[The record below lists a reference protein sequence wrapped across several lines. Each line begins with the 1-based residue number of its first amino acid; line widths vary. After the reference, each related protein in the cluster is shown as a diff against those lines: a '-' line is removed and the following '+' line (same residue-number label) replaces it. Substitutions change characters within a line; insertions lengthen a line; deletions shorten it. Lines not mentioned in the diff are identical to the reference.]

1 MNAGGAGVGSAAGT
15 LEVVGPGPLSL
26 VQDLGRVGWAHIG
39 VGRSGAADRG
49 ALVRANRL
57 VLNDDGAAALEVTL
71 GGLAVRFTAPTTFAL
86 TGAPA
91 PATLDGVHVPMA
103 TATRT
108 SRGAELRLGVPTTG
122 LRTYLAVGGGIDVPP
137 VLGSR
142 STDQL
147 AGIGPA
153 PVATGDVLPVG
164 TSRRSG
170 LAGVVTAASAGGAPS
185 DQGTVVLP
193 VVAGPR
199 LDWFANGALDVLTH
213 AAYTVT
219 PTSNRVALRLAG
231 TGVVRSDAAAGRELP
246 SEGLVPGA
254 IQVPPD
260 GQPVLF
266 LADHP
271 VTGGYPVVAVV
282 RSAALDRA
290 AQVRPGE
297 PLRFALD

>member
-1 MNAGGAGVGSAAGT
+1 MSAGGRVLASAPGT
-15 LEVVGPGPLSL
+15 LEVVNPGPLTL

-39 VGRSGAADRG
+39 VGRSGAVDRA

-57 VLNDDGAAALEVTL
+57 VLNDDSAAALEVTL
-71 GGLAVRFTAPTTFAL
+71 GGLVVRFTAPTTFAL
-86 TGAPA
+86 TGAPV

-103 TATRT
+103 TPTRT
-108 SRGAELRLGVPTTG
+108 SRGAELRLGVPATG

-153 PVATGDVLPVG
+153 RVGAGDVLPVG
-164 TSRRSG
+164 SSRRADVPVG
-170 LAGVVTAASAGGAPS
+170 AATGDAGRASEPG
-185 DQGTVVLP
+185 LP
-193 VVAGPR
+193 VELPVLAGPR
-199 LDWFANGALDVLTH
+199 LDWFAADALTVLTRDP
-213 AAYTVT
+213 YTVT
-219 PTSNRVALRLAG
+219 PASNRVALRLAG
-231 TGVVRSDAAAGRELP
+231 TAVARSAATAGRELP

-282 RSAALDRA
+282 RAAALDRA

-297 PLRFALD
+297 PVRFTPG